1 MWIRPHNPKATQVQA
16 MALKLAYQG
25 VPGAYSEKAVHQLL
39 GANAATTIGHASF
52 ESAVVA
58 VQSGAA
64 DYALVPIENTLGGT
78 IHVNYDLILRYKLHI
93 VAETHLR
100 VNHHLLGLPG
110 STKDAIKTV
119 ISHPQALA
127 QCDRYIRNLGAVPR
141 DEEDTAGSAKLLAAH
156 PDWKTTA
163 AIASDLAAS
172 LYGLVVLDSS
182 IEDESN
188 NYTRFLLLSPS
199 PAATLTGT
207 VKSTIAFASA
217 GGAAALP
224 RALASFSALHLTKL
238 ESRPFGPVAN
248 QVLNAGVTG
257 DKYKYVFYA
266 DVTGTS
272 AAVTAAVSALKA
284 LDAMDVLVLGTYPL
298 DGALVGS
305 ITVPARPAAP
315 AKGLNPLLNKL
326 APSKTNQIH
335 GLTKQ
340 LEAQGE
346 TVYSL
351 CVGEPDF
358 NPHAAIITKAQQA
371 LADGFV
377 KYTEVPGMIALRR
390 GIARYLERSKGVKY
404 DAASEILVSSGAK
417 QSVFQALLV
426 ACTPGDKVLIPA
438 PYWVSYPDMAKLAG
452 AVPVTL
458 PTTLANS
465 YLIEPAVLRASLL
478 AHPTTRVLILCNPSN
493 PAGVLHGPELL
504 AEIAEVLQEFPNVLV
519 LADEIYEQLVFQ
531 DDGTPTRRHISVA
544 SLPNMR
550 HRTLIINGFS
560 KSHAMTGLRIGYMA
574 APKEF
579 TAAASKIQSQITSC
593 PSSIGQ
599 IAAIAA
605 LELEEA
611 SPTPLIAGTLANMDE
626 KRKYVCGRL
635 NSMPHVQYAYPT
647 GAFYVFIELP
657 HYIGTGFKTPAG
669 VAIDTDEA
677 FTTYL
682 LGSFH
687 CAIVPGSSFGIE
699 KAVRLSYATSL
710 EILGHSLDAFENSL
724 KSLVR

>member
-1 MWIRPHNPKATQVQA
+1 
-16 MALKLAYQG
+16 MAAAPLKLAYQG

-39 GANAATTIGHASF
+39 GANAATTTGHATF
-52 ESAVVA
+52 ESAVASVR
-58 VQSGAA
+58 SGAA

-100 VNHHLLGLPG
+100 VNHHLLGLHG
-110 STKDAIKTV
+110 SSKAAIKTV

-127 QCDRYIRNLGAVPR
+127 QCDQYIRNLGAVAR

-156 PDWKTTA
+156 PDWTTTA

-172 LYGLVVLDSS
+172 LYGLVILDSS

-188 NYTRFLLLSPS
+188 NYTRFLLLSAS
-199 PAATLTGT
+199 PASVTGT
-207 VKSTIAFASA
+207 STVKVTIAFASA
-217 GGAAALP
+217 GGASSLP
-224 RALASFSALHLTKL
+224 RALATFSAVQLTKL

-248 QVLNAGVTG
+248 QSLNAGVSG

-272 AAVTAAVSALKA
+272 AAILSAVAALKA
-284 LDAMDVLVLGTYPL
+284 LEATDALVLGTYPV
-298 DGALVGS
+298 DGALADS
-305 ITVPARPAAP
+305 IHVPTPPSPP

-340 LEAQGE
+340 LEAQGQ

-390 GIARYLERSKGVKY
+390 GIARYLERAKGVKY

-426 ACTPGDKVLIPA
+426 SCTPGDKVLIPA

-465 YLIEPAVLRASLL
+465 YLIEPAVLRASLV
-478 AHPTTRVLILCNPSN
+478 ANPTTRVLILCNPSN
-493 PAGVLHGPELL
+493 PAGVLHGPDLL
-504 AEIAEVLQEFPNVLV
+504 AEIALVLQDFPNVLV

-531 DDGTPTRRHISVA
+531 DDGTPTRRHVSVA

-599 IAAIAA
+599 VAAIAA

-635 NSMPHVQYAYPT
+635 NAMAHVQYAYPT

-687 CAIVPGSSFGIE
+687 TAIVPGSAFGIE